1 MGGTYGI
8 INTANEAKPPIGF
21 DNDVF
26 IVPVCSGAF
35 TAPHLWYNNFVIN
48 YGCLLLRYRCLV

>member
-26 IVPVCSGAF
+26 IVPVCCGAF
-35 TAPHLWYNNFVIN
+35 TAPHLWYNKHNKK
-48 YGCLLLRYRCLV
+48 YLYRELIKP